1 MQLKR
6 PMAPGAILGARVRI
20 KMLRIL
26 MSDKATLQF
35 LKDRDRLS
43 MDREVLKYISQRT
56 CTAARQEQ
64 CIVERPK
71 DPKDWCARCLA
82 LDHLVNT

>member
-1 MQLKR
+1 M
-6 PMAPGAILGARVRI
+6 RI
-20 KMLRIL
+20 KSSVIARAGMWFGIRARLFRTL
-26 MSDKATLQF
+26 MFDKAALQF
-35 LKDRDRLS
+35 LRDRDRLAL
-43 MDREVLKYISQRT
+43 DREVLKYISQRT

-71 DPKDWCARCLA
+71 DPNDWCARCLA